1 MEESVY
7 VSGSNYFQE
16 KYLKEMIALLD
27 EGKTI
32 QVGIAC
38 IGHTRNN
45 TEQENYKR
53 ALIEH
58 YGDKLEI
65 KQSPGAYSYHYEY
78 KLRKED

>member
-1 MEESVY
+1 MEKSVY

-45 TEQENYKR
+45 TEQENYKNN
-53 ALIEH
+53 
-58 YGDKLEI
+58 KC
-65 KQSPGAYSYHYEY
+65 YESN
-78 KLRKED
+78 KKITKFQ